1 MAEQEVKKVEAVT
14 PVAPAP
20 VETKGDVADGK
31 VTAPPPPVAAEKEKA
46 ATAAEE
52 SKALAVVEKTEP
64 APKKVSGGS
73 IDRDVAL
80 ADLEKEKRLSFI
92 KAWED
97 SEKTKAENKS
107 QKNLSAVA
115 AWENSKKA
123 ALEAKLRKK
132 EHFGIHINKISCR
145 QEKLEKQKAEYAE
158 KMKNRIA
165 LIHKEAEEKKAI
177 VEAKRG
183 EEVLKAGE
191 TAAKYRAT
199 GQTPKK
205 LLGCF

>member
-14 PVAPAP
+14 PVVPAP
-20 VETKGDVADGK
+20 VETKSDVADGK

-107 QKNLSAVA
+107 QKNFSAVV

-123 ALEAKLRKK
+123 ALEAKLRKR
-132 EHFGIHINKISCR
+132 E
-145 QEKLEKQKAEYAE
+145 EKLEKQKAEYAE